1 MSLHGKDIC
10 DHEKDHLRKS
20 ITTNVQQEEEEHNHV
35 HMDKLK
41 KDLVDNKIVDI
52 NFAFNNHKLINLLS
66 QRGAAIQKKDW
77 P

>member
-1 MSLHGKDIC
+1 
-10 DHEKDHLRKS
+10 
-20 ITTNVQQEEEEHNHV
+20 
-35 HMDKLK
+35 MDKLN

-77 P
+77 S